1 MDRTTEDL
9 TRSGTGNASPSVEP
23 IAVDDAAIARALA
36 DAHLPCLL
44 AALVHLTGNP
54 APLREAGTLTLG
66 AFGGEQG
73 GMSPEAQARARDVAL
88 EALRAYRD
96 AGCPAPAPL
105 PDETVREIMG
115 FLTGG
120 QVPEHYLPLLIEEL
134 ALGGPDTASR
144 RWLEGVPAEARAGMH
159 AIVIGAGMSGIAAA
173 IRLQQHGIPF
183 TILEKNADVGG
194 TWLENTYPGCR
205 VDVPNHMYSY
215 SFEPEHDWPQFYS
228 TQPRLL
234 EYFRGVADRHALR
247 AHICFETSVEEAI
260 WDDARA
266 VWSVRARGADGSV
279 QTLTAPVLISAVG
292 QLNRPQY
299 PSIPGRERFRGAAFH
314 SAEWNHDADLAG
326 KRVAVIGTGASAFQF
341 VPEIAPAVRELRV
354 FQRSAPWLVPT
365 PNYHEDV
372 PAGMQWLLRHVPFY
386 AKWSR
391 FWLFWQ
397 LTDGIM
403 PMVRRDPT
411 WQDDGRAISPAN
423 DLLRRML
430 TGLIAM
436 QLGDRPDLLA
446 ASVPDYPP
454 GAKRMLRDN
463 GVWFPALKRE
473 NVRLVTR
480 AITEITETGLVTE
493 DGEHHEVDVLIYG
506 TGFQASRFLT
516 PMRVVGRKGLDLND
530 TWGGDA
536 RAYLG
541 ITVPDFPNLFLMYGP
556 NTNIVVNGSIIF
568 FSECEVR
575 YIMGCIDLLLRT
587 GARSMDVKHDVHDV
601 YNRRVD
607 AENARMAWGVPGV
620 HSWYKNAKGRVS
632 QNWPFALIDFWNAT
646 QAPSPDDF
654 ELR

>member
-1 MDRTTEDL
+1 M
-9 TRSGTGNASPSVEP
+9 TGNSSPRAEP
-23 IAVDDAAIARALA
+23 IEVDDAALERALA

-54 APLREAGTLTLG
+54 APVREAGVLTLG
-66 AFGGEQG
+66 AFGDEQG
-73 GMSPEAQARARDVAL
+73 GMSAEAQSRARAAAL
-88 EALRAYRD
+88 AALRAHRD
-96 AGCPAPAPL
+96 AGSPVPAPL
-105 PDETVREIMG
+105 PDALVRELMG

-120 QVPEHYLPLLIEEL
+120 QVPEHYLPLLVDEL
-134 ALGGPDTASR
+134 ALGGFTAR
-144 RWLEGVPAEARAGMH
+144 RGRLDGVPGAAREGMR

-173 IRLQQHGIPF
+173 IRLQQSGIPF
-183 TILEKNADVGG
+183 TILEKNRDVGG

-247 AHICFETSVEEAI
+247 DHIRFETSVEEAV
-260 WDDARA
+260 WDDARGL
-266 VWSVRARGADGSV
+266 WSVRVRRSDGGAEV
-279 QTLTAPVLISAVG
+279 LTAPVLISAVG

-299 PSIPGRERFRGAAFH
+299 PSIPGRERFRGASFH
-314 SAEWNHDADLAG
+314 SAEWNHGVDLAG

-341 VPEIAPAVRELRV
+341 VPEIAPKVGELRV

-372 PAGMQWLLRHVPFY
+372 PAGMQWLLRHVPYY
-386 AKWSR
+386 AKWYR

-403 PMVRRDPT
+403 PMVRRDPE
-411 WQDDGRAISPAN
+411 WQDDARAISAPN

-430 TGLIAM
+430 TGLIGM

-446 ASVPDYPP
+446 ASVPEYPP

-463 GVWFPALKRE
+463 GVWFPALKRD
-473 NVRLVTR
+473 NVRLVTS
-480 AITEITETGLVTE
+480 AITEITETGLVTA

-587 GARSMDVKHDVHDV
+587 RARSMDVKHDVHDAF
-601 YNRRVD
+601 NRRVD
-607 AENARMAWGVPGV
+607 AENARMAWGTPGV

-646 QAPSPDDF
+646 QAPNPDDF